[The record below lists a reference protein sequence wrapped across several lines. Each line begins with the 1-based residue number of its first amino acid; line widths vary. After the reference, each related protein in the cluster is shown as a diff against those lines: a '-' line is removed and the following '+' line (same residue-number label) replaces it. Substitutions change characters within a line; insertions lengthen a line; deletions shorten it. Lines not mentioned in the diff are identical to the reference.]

1 MTLLSQIAIITMLIL
16 LSPAA
21 HAQTVT
27 KNRLTTLCQQRT
39 ESHASNV
46 SAEYQPGVDVD
57 GNAVTPA
64 DIGTTLGTGIYPLH
78 IPLEIDILERFNL
91 DLPEDFITEANI
103 ADVMVYENGRV
114 TYNDQ
119 DISSQLEELC
129 VENEIIVA
137 PSARAAPETVTASPP
152 KPTTTTSDGQVE
164 IEPLEPPQES
174 EIIKG
179 EYH

>member
-1 MTLLSQIAIITMLIL
+1 MTLLTQIAIIAMLTL

-27 KNRLTTLCQQRT
+27 ESRLTTLCQQRAT
-39 ESHASNV
+39 DHTPNV
-46 SAEYQPGVDVD
+46 SAEYQPGIDVD
-57 GNAVTPA
+57 GDAVVPA
-64 DIGTTLGTGIYPLH
+64 DIGTTLDKSIYPLR
-78 IPLEIDILERFNL
+78 IPLEMDILERFNV

-103 ADVMVYENGRV
+103 ADIMVYEDGRV
-114 TYNDQ
+114 TYNGQ
-119 DISSQLEELC
+119 DISAQLDELC
-129 VENEIIVA
+129 VENKVIVTPSKTA
-137 PSARAAPETVTASPP
+137 PKTQTIQTP

-164 IEPLEPPQES
+164 IEPLDPPQES